1 MESKDVPPAG
11 GRRSFEDFF
20 DAEHPRLF
28 RALCLVTRNR
38 HEAEEIMQDAFLA
51 TLERWDRTRIE
62 DPVGYLYRVAMNAF
76 RKRTRRAVLGARRT
90 VGLIRPDDSI
100 ETVDARDAAVRALA
114 PLSRQQRAA
123 VVLMDL
129 FGYTSEEAGQLLG
142 IRPSTVRMHA
152 SRAHAA
158 LRATMGGDR

>member
-1 MESKDVPPAG
+1 MESKNVPAAG

-20 DAEHPRLF
+20 DDEHARLF

-51 TLERWDRTRIE
+51 MLERWDRTRIE

-76 RKRTRRAVLGARRT
+76 RKRARRAVLAARRT

-100 ETVDARDAAVRALA
+100 EAVDARDAAVRALA

-129 FGYTSEEAGQLLG
+129 LGYTSEEAAKLLG
-142 IRPSTVRMHA
+142 IRPSTVRMHS

-158 LRATMGGDR
+158 LRATTRGDR